1 MDAKSVSDASKV
13 ALKAAC
19 LSEGETVAFL
29 VSMTTQ
35 LAGI

>member
-1 MDAKSVSDASKV
+1 MDVKSVSDAFKV
-13 ALKAAC
+13 ALKAA
-19 LSEGETVAFL
+19 SSSQGETVAFL